1 VNKSASITILQ
12 NDQGATEEITDEVT
26 IEEPLEF
33 SIAFGAQSSREI
45 KNIAV
50 TMRTPGND
58 FELVLGFLYSEGI
71 IKNKSDVQ
79 AITRMDNLEDS
90 SNIENTVLVELEETL
105 SVDPQKIRN
114 FYINSSCG
122 ICGSQVVDDIGSLKQ
137 YHSSKSDFLVA
148 ESVLRTLPG
157 RLQQQ
162 QDAFSQTGGLHASA
176 LFDQQGSILSLFED
190 VGRHNA
196 LDKLIGRELQNNN
209 LPLFQ
214 SGLILSGRTSF
225 ELIHKA
231 ALAGI
236 PVVVSIGAPSS
247 LAVDAAWE
255 YEITLAG
262 FLQADRFN
270 IYSFPRRIN

>member
-12 NDQGATEEITDEVT
+12 NNQGAIEEITDEVT

-196 LDKLIGRELQNNN
+196 LDKLIGSELQNNN

>member
-1 VNKSASITILQ
+1 MNKSASITILQ
-12 NDQGATEEITDEVT
+12 NNQGAKEEITDEVT

-196 LDKLIGRELQNNN
+196 LDKLIGSELQNNN

-255 YEITLAG
+255 YEFTLAG

>member
-1 VNKSASITILQ
+1 
-12 NDQGATEEITDEVT
+12 
-26 IEEPLEF
+26 
-33 SIAFGAQSSREI
+33 
-45 KNIAV
+45 
-50 TMRTPGND
+50 MRTPGND

-79 AITRMDNLEDS
+79 SITRMDNLEDL
-90 SNIENTVLVELEETL
+90 SNIENTVLVELDETL

-122 ICGSQVVDDIGSLKQ
+122 ICGSQVVDDIGSLQ
-137 YHSSKSDFLVA
+137 QHHSLRSDFLVS
-148 ESVLRTLPG
+148 ESVLRALPD
-157 RLQQQ
+157 RLQKK
-162 QDAFSQTGGLHASA
+162 QDAFSATGGLHASA
-176 LFDQQGSILSLFED
+176 LFDQEGSILSLYED

-196 LDKLIGRELQNNN
+196 LDKLIGRELQKND
-209 LPLFQ
+209 LPLLVY
-214 SGLILSGRTSF
+214 GLILSGRTSF
-225 ELIHKA
+225 QLIHKA

-236 PVVVSIGAPSS
+236 PIVVSIGAPSS
-247 LAVDAAWE
+247 LAIEAAWE

>member
-1 VNKSASITILQ
+1 MNKSASITILQ
-12 NDQGATEEITDEVT
+12 NDKGATEEITDEVT
-26 IEEPLEF
+26 VEEPLEF

-79 AITRMDNLEDS
+79 AITRMDNLEDL
-90 SNIENTVLVELEETL
+90 SNIENTVLVELDESL

-122 ICGSQVVDDIGSLKQ
+122 ICGSQVVDDIGSLQK

-157 RLQQQ
+157 RLQKQ

-196 LDKLIGRELQNNN
+196 LDKLIGCELQNNN
-209 LPLFQ
+209 LPLLQ

>member
-1 VNKSASITILQ
+1 MNKSASITILQ
-12 NDQGATEEITDEVT
+12 NDQGTTEEITDEVT

-33 SIAFGAQSSREI
+33 SIAFGSQSSREI
-45 KNIAV
+45 KNIAI

-71 IKNKSDVQ
+71 IKNKTDVQ
-79 AITRMDNLEDS
+79 SITRMDNLEDP
-90 SNIENTVLVELEETL
+90 SNIENTVLVELDETL

-122 ICGSQVVDDIGSLKQ
+122 ICGSQVVDDIGSLQ
-137 YHSSKSDFLVA
+137 QHHSLRSDFLVS
-148 ESVLRTLPG
+148 ESVLRALPD
-157 RLQQQ
+157 RLQKK
-162 QDAFSQTGGLHASA
+162 QDAFSHTGGLHASA
-176 LFDQQGSILSLFED
+176 LFDQEGSILSLYED

-196 LDKLIGRELQNNN
+196 LDKLIGNELQKNN
-209 LPLFQ
+209 LPLLKC
-214 SGLILSGRTSF
+214 GLILSGRTSF

-236 PVVVSIGAPSS
+236 PIVVSIGAPSS
-247 LAVDAAWE
+247 LAIDAAWE

-270 IYSFPRRIN
+270 IYSFPRRIK

>member
-12 NDQGATEEITDEVT
+12 NDQGAIEEITDEVT
-26 IEEPLEF
+26 IEDPLEF

-45 KNIAV
+45 KNLAV

-157 RLQQQ
+157 RLQKQ

-270 IYSFPRRIN
+270 IYSFPRRIK

>member
-12 NDQGATEEITDEVT
+12 NNQGAKEEITDEVT

-196 LDKLIGRELQNNN
+196 LDKLIGSELQNNN

>member
-1 VNKSASITILQ
+1 MNKSASITILQ
-12 NDQGATEEITDEVT
+12 NNQGAKEEITDEVT

-122 ICGSQVVDDIGSLKQ
+122 ICGSQVVDDIGYLKQ

-196 LDKLIGRELQNNN
+196 LDKLIGSELQNNN

>member
-1 VNKSASITILQ
+1 MNKSASITILQ
-12 NDQGATEEITDEVT
+12 NDQGAKEEITDEVT

-196 LDKLIGRELQNNN
+196 LDKLIGSELQNNN

>member
-1 VNKSASITILQ
+1 MNKSASITILQ
-12 NDQGATEEITDEVT
+12 NDKGATEEITDEVT

-45 KNIAV
+45 KNLAV

-90 SNIENTVLVELEETL
+90 SNIENTVLVELDESL

-176 LFDQQGSILSLFED
+176 LFDQQGSILQF
-190 VGRHNA
+190 
-196 LDKLIGRELQNNN
+196 I
-209 LPLFQ
+209 
-214 SGLILSGRTSF
+214 
-225 ELIHKA
+225 
-231 ALAGI
+231 
-236 PVVVSIGAPSS
+236 
-247 LAVDAAWE
+247 
-255 YEITLAG
+255 
-262 FLQADRFN
+262 
-270 IYSFPRRIN
+270 

>member
-12 NDQGATEEITDEVT
+12 NDKGATEEITDEVT

-196 LDKLIGRELQNNN
+196 LDKLIGSELQNNN

>member
-1 VNKSASITILQ
+1 MNKSASITILQ
-12 NDQGATEEITDEVT
+12 NDQGATEEITDQVT
-26 IEEPLEF
+26 VEEPLEF
-33 SIAFGAQSSREI
+33 SIAFGPQSSREI
-45 KNIAV
+45 KNIAI

-79 AITRMDNLEDS
+79 SIRRMDNLEDQ
-90 SNIENTVLVELEETL
+90 SNTENTVLVELDETL

-122 ICGSQVVDDIGSLKQ
+122 ICGSQVVDGIGSLQQ
-137 YHSSKSDFLVA
+137 YHSLKSNFLVA
-148 ESVLRTLPG
+148 ESVLRTLPD
-157 RLQQQ
+157 RIQKQ
-162 QDAFSQTGGLHASA
+162 QDAFSHTGGLHASA
-176 LFDQQGSILSLFED
+176 LFNQEGSILSLYED

-196 LDKLIGRELQNNN
+196 LDKLIGSELQKNN
-209 LPLFQ
+209 LPLLEC
-214 SGLILSGRTSF
+214 GLILSGRTSF

-236 PVVVSIGAPSS
+236 PLVVSIGAPSS
-247 LAVDAAWE
+247 LAIDAAWE

-262 FLQADRFN
+262 FLQTDRFN
-270 IYSFPRRIN
+270 IYSFPRRIK

>member
-1 VNKSASITILQ
+1 M
-12 NDQGATEEITDEVT
+12 T

-33 SIAFGAQSSREI
+33 SIAFGAHSSREI
-45 KNIAV
+45 KNLAV

-71 IKNKSDVQ
+71 IKN
-79 AITRMDNLEDS
+79 
-90 SNIENTVLVELEETL
+90 
-105 SVDPQKIRN
+105 
-114 FYINSSCG
+114 
-122 ICGSQVVDDIGSLKQ
+122 
-137 YHSSKSDFLVA
+137 
-148 ESVLRTLPG
+148 
-157 RLQQQ
+157 
-162 QDAFSQTGGLHASA
+162 AFSQTGGLHASA

-196 LDKLIGRELQNNN
+196 LDKLIGCELQNNN

-231 ALAGI
+231 ALPGI

>member
-1 VNKSASITILQ
+1 MNKSASITILQ
-12 NDQGATEEITDEVT
+12 NDQGATEEITDQVT
-26 IEEPLEF
+26 VEEPLEF
-33 SIAFGAQSSREI
+33 SIAFGPQSSREI
-45 KNIAV
+45 KNIAI

-79 AITRMDNLEDS
+79 SIRRMDNLEDQ
-90 SNIENTVLVELEETL
+90 SNTENTVLVELDETL

-122 ICGSQVVDDIGSLKQ
+122 ICGSQVVDGIGSLQQ
-137 YHSSKSDFLVA
+137 YHSLKSDFLVT
-148 ESVLRTLPG
+148 ESVLRTLPD
-157 RLQQQ
+157 RLQKQ
-162 QDAFSQTGGLHASA
+162 QDAFSHTGGLHASA
-176 LFDQQGSILSLFED
+176 LFNQEGSILGLYED

-196 LDKLIGRELQNNN
+196 LDKLIGSELQKNN
-209 LPLFQ
+209 LPLLEC
-214 SGLILSGRTSF
+214 GLILSGRTSF

-236 PVVVSIGAPSS
+236 PLVVSIGAPSS
-247 LAVDAAWE
+247 LAIDAAWE

-262 FLQADRFN
+262 FLQSDRFN
-270 IYSFPRRIN
+270 IYSFPRRIK

>member
-1 VNKSASITILQ
+1 MNKSASITILQ
-12 NDQGATEEITDEVT
+12 NNQGAKEEITDEVT

-196 LDKLIGRELQNNN
+196 LDKLIGSELQNNN

-255 YEITLAG
+255 YEITIAG

>member
-1 VNKSASITILQ
+1 MNKSASITILQ

-196 LDKLIGRELQNNN
+196 LDKLIGSELQNNN

-270 IYSFPRRIN
+270 IYSFPRRIK

>member
-1 VNKSASITILQ
+1 MNKSASITILQ
-12 NDQGATEEITDEVT
+12 NDQGSTEEITDQVT

-33 SIAFGAQSSREI
+33 SIAFGPQSSREI
-45 KNIAV
+45 KSIAIP
-50 TMRTPGND
+50 MRTPGND

-79 AITRMDNLEDS
+79 SITRMDNLEDL
-90 SNIENTVLVELEETL
+90 SNIENTVLVELDETL

-122 ICGSQVVDDIGSLKQ
+122 ICGSQVVDDIGSLQ
-137 YHSSKSDFLVA
+137 QHHSLRSDFLVS
-148 ESVLRTLPG
+148 ESVLRALPD
-157 RLQQQ
+157 RLQKK
-162 QDAFSQTGGLHASA
+162 QDAFSHTCGLHASA
-176 LFDQQGSILSLFED
+176 LFDQGGSILSLYED

-196 LDKLIGRELQNNN
+196 LDKLIGKELQKNN
-209 LPLFQ
+209 LPLLKC
-214 SGLILSGRTSF
+214 GLILSGRTSF

-236 PVVVSIGAPSS
+236 PIVVSIGAPSS
-247 LAVDAAWE
+247 LAIDAAWE

-270 IYSFPRRIN
+270 IYSFPRRIK

>member
-1 VNKSASITILQ
+1 MNKSASITILQ
-12 NDQGATEEITDEVT
+12 NDKGATEEITDEVT
-26 IEEPLEF
+26 VEEPLEF

-58 FELVLGFLYSEGI
+58 FKLVLGFLYSEGI

-79 AITRMDNLEDS
+79 AITRMDNLENS
-90 SNIENTVLVELEETL
+90 SNIENTVLVELDESL

-122 ICGSQVVDDIGSLKQ
+122 ICGSQVVDDIGSLQK

-157 RLQQQ
+157 RLQKQ

-196 LDKLIGRELQNNN
+196 LDKLIGCELQNNN
-209 LPLFQ
+209 LPLLQ

>member
-1 VNKSASITILQ
+1 
-12 NDQGATEEITDEVT
+12 VT

-33 SIAFGAQSSREI
+33 SIAFGAHSSREI
-45 KNIAV
+45 KNLAV

-79 AITRMDNLEDS
+79 AITRMDNLEDP
-90 SNIENTVLVELEETL
+90 SNIENTVLVELDETL

-122 ICGSQVVDDIGSLKQ
+122 ICGSQVVDDIGSLQQ

-157 RLQQQ
+157 RLQKQ

-196 LDKLIGRELQNNN
+196 LDKLIGCELQNNN

-270 IYSFPRRIN
+270 IYSFPRRIK

>member
-1 VNKSASITILQ
+1 MNKSASITILQ
-12 NDQGATEEITDEVT
+12 NDQGATEEITDQVT
-26 IEEPLEF
+26 VEEPLEF
-33 SIAFGAQSSREI
+33 SIAFGPQSSREI
-45 KNIAV
+45 KNIAI

-79 AITRMDNLEDS
+79 SIRRMDNLEDQ
-90 SNIENTVLVELEETL
+90 SNTENTVLVELDETL

-122 ICGSQVVDDIGSLKQ
+122 ICGSQVVDGIGSLQQ
-137 YHSSKSDFLVA
+137 YHSFKSDFLVT
-148 ESVLRTLPG
+148 ESVLRTLPD
-157 RLQQQ
+157 RLQKQ
-162 QDAFSQTGGLHASA
+162 QDAFSHTGGLHASA
-176 LFDQQGSILSLFED
+176 LFNQEGSILGLYED

-196 LDKLIGRELQNNN
+196 LDKLIGSELQKNN
-209 LPLFQ
+209 LPLLEC
-214 SGLILSGRTSF
+214 GLILSGRTSF

-236 PVVVSIGAPSS
+236 PLVVSIGAPSS
-247 LAVDAAWE
+247 LAIDAAWE

-262 FLQADRFN
+262 FLQTDRFN
-270 IYSFPRRIN
+270 IYSFPRRIK

>member
-1 VNKSASITILQ
+1 MNKSASITILQ

-33 SIAFGAQSSREI
+33 SIAFGAHSSREI
-45 KNIAV
+45 KNLAV

-58 FELVLGFLYSEGI
+58 FELVMGFLYSEGI

-90 SNIENTVLVELEETL
+90 SNIENTVLVELDETV

-122 ICGSQVVDDIGSLKQ
+122 ICGSQVVDDIGSLQQ
-137 YHSSKSDFLVA
+137 YYSSKSDFLVA

-157 RLQQQ
+157 RLQKQ

>member
-1 VNKSASITILQ
+1 MNKSASITILQ
-12 NDQGATEEITDEVT
+12 NDQGATEEITDQVT

-33 SIAFGAQSSREI
+33 SIAFGPQSSREI
-45 KNIAV
+45 KSIAI

-79 AITRMDNLEDS
+79 SITRMDNLEDQ
-90 SNIENTVLVELEETL
+90 SNTENTVLVELDETL

-122 ICGSQVVDDIGSLKQ
+122 ICGSQVLDSIGSLQQ
-137 YHSSKSDFLVA
+137 YHSLKSNFLVA
-148 ESVLRTLPG
+148 ESVLRTLPD
-157 RLQQQ
+157 RIQKQ
-162 QDAFSQTGGLHASA
+162 QDAFSHTGGLHASA
-176 LFDQQGSILSLFED
+176 LFNQEGSILSLYED

-196 LDKLIGRELQNNN
+196 LDKLIGSELQKNN
-209 LPLFQ
+209 LPLLEC
-214 SGLILSGRTSF
+214 GLILSGRTSF

-236 PVVVSIGAPSS
+236 PLVVSIGAPSS
-247 LAVDAAWE
+247 LAIDAAWE

-262 FLQADRFN
+262 FLQTDRFN
-270 IYSFPRRIN
+270 IYSFPRRIK

>member
-12 NDQGATEEITDEVT
+12 NNQGAKEEITDEVT

-79 AITRMDNLEDS
+79 AITRMDNLEDP
-90 SNIENTVLVELEETL
+90 SNIENTVLVELDETL

-196 LDKLIGRELQNNN
+196 LDKLIGSELQNNN

>member
-1 VNKSASITILQ
+1 MNKSASITILQ
-12 NDQGATEEITDEVT
+12 NNQGAKEEITDEVT

-196 LDKLIGRELQNNN
+196 LDKLIGSELQNNN

-236 PVVVSIGAPSS
+236 PIVVSIGAPSS

>member
-1 VNKSASITILQ
+1 MNKSASITILQ

-196 LDKLIGRELQNNN
+196 LDKLIGSELQNNN

>member
-1 VNKSASITILQ
+1 MNKSASITILQ
-12 NDQGATEEITDEVT
+12 NDQGATEEITDQVT
-26 IEEPLEF
+26 VEEPLEF
-33 SIAFGAQSSREI
+33 SIAFGPQSSREI
-45 KNIAV
+45 KNIAI

-79 AITRMDNLEDS
+79 SIRRMDNLEDQ
-90 SNIENTVLVELEETL
+90 SNTENTVLVELDETL

-122 ICGSQVVDDIGSLKQ
+122 ICGSQVVDGIGSLQQ
-137 YHSSKSDFLVA
+137 YHSLKSDFLVT
-148 ESVLRTLPG
+148 ESVLRTLPD
-157 RLQQQ
+157 RLQKQ
-162 QDAFSQTGGLHASA
+162 QDAFSHTGGLHASA
-176 LFDQQGSILSLFED
+176 LFNQEGSILSLYED

-196 LDKLIGRELQNNN
+196 LDKLIGSELQKNN
-209 LPLFQ
+209 LPLLEC
-214 SGLILSGRTSF
+214 GLILSGRTSF

-236 PVVVSIGAPSS
+236 PLVVSIGAPSS
-247 LAVDAAWE
+247 LAIDAAWE

-262 FLQADRFN
+262 FLQTDRFN
-270 IYSFPRRIN
+270 IYSFPRRIK

>member
-12 NDQGATEEITDEVT
+12 NDQGVTEEITDEVT
-26 IEEPLEF
+26 VEEPLEF
-33 SIAFGAQSSREI
+33 SIAFGPQSSREI
-45 KNIAV
+45 KSIAI

-71 IKNKSDVQ
+71 IKNKNDVQ
-79 AITRMDNLEDS
+79 TIARVENLEDP
-90 SNIENTVLVELEETL
+90 SNIENTVLVELDETL

-122 ICGSQVVDDIGSLKQ
+122 ICGSQVVDSIGSLQ
-137 YHSSKSDFLVA
+137 QHHSLKSDFLVA
-148 ESVLRTLPG
+148 ESVLRTLPD
-157 RLQQQ
+157 RLQKQ
-162 QDAFSQTGGLHASA
+162 QDAFSHTGGLHASA
-176 LFDQQGSILSLFED
+176 LFDQQGSILGLYED

-196 LDKLIGRELQNNN
+196 LDKLIGSELQKNN
-209 LPLFQ
+209 LPLFEC
-214 SGLILSGRTSF
+214 GLILSGRTSF

-236 PVVVSIGAPSS
+236 PLVVSIGAPSS
-247 LAVDAAWE
+247 LAIDAAWE

-262 FLQADRFN
+262 FLQTDRFN
-270 IYSFPRRIN
+270 IYSFPRRIK

>member
-1 VNKSASITILQ
+1 MNKSASITILQ

-33 SIAFGAQSSREI
+33 SIAFGAHSSREI
-45 KNIAV
+45 KNLAV

-79 AITRMDNLEDS
+79 AITRIDNLEDS

-196 LDKLIGRELQNNN
+196 LDKLIGSELQNNN

>member
-12 NDQGATEEITDEVT
+12 NDQGATEEITDQVT
-26 IEEPLEF
+26 VEEPLEF
-33 SIAFGAQSSREI
+33 SIAFGPQSSREI
-45 KNIAV
+45 KNIAI

-79 AITRMDNLEDS
+79 SIRRMDNLEDQ
-90 SNIENTVLVELEETL
+90 SNTENTVLVELDETL

-122 ICGSQVVDDIGSLKQ
+122 ICGSQVVDGIGSLQQ
-137 YHSSKSDFLVA
+137 YHSLKSDFLVT
-148 ESVLRTLPG
+148 ESVLRTLPD
-157 RLQQQ
+157 RLQKQ
-162 QDAFSQTGGLHASA
+162 QDAFSHTGGLHASA
-176 LFDQQGSILSLFED
+176 LFNQEGSILGLYED

-196 LDKLIGRELQNNN
+196 LDKLIGSELQKNN
-209 LPLFQ
+209 LPLLEC
-214 SGLILSGRTSF
+214 GLILSGRTSF

-236 PVVVSIGAPSS
+236 PLVVSIGAPSS
-247 LAVDAAWE
+247 LAIDAAWE

-262 FLQADRFN
+262 FLQTDRFN
-270 IYSFPRRIN
+270 IYSFPRRIK

>member
-33 SIAFGAQSSREI
+33 SIAFGPQSSREI
-45 KNIAV
+45 KNIAI

-71 IKNKSDVQ
+71 INNKSDVQ
-79 AITRMDNLEDS
+79 SITRMENLEDP
-90 SNIENTVLVELEETL
+90 SNIENTVLVKLDETL
-105 SVDPQKIRN
+105 SVDLQKIRN

-122 ICGSQVVDDIGSLKQ
+122 ICGSQVVDGIGSLQQ
-137 YHSSKSDFLVA
+137 YHSSKSDFFVA
-148 ESVLRTLPG
+148 ESVLRALPDH
-157 RLQQQ
+157 LQQQ
-162 QDAFSQTGGLHASA
+162 QDAFSHTGGLHASA
-176 LFDQQGSILSLFED
+176 LFDQQGSILSLYED

-196 LDKLIGRELQNNN
+196 LDKLIGSELQKNN
-209 LPLFQ
+209 LPLLE

-236 PVVVSIGAPSS
+236 PIVVSIGAPSS
-247 LAVDAAWE
+247 LAIDAAWE

-270 IYSFPRRIN
+270 IYSFPRRIK

>member
-1 VNKSASITILQ
+1 MNKSASITILQ
-12 NDQGATEEITDEVT
+12 NDQGAIEEITDEVT

-196 LDKLIGRELQNNN
+196 LDKLIGSELQNNN

>member
-1 VNKSASITILQ
+1 MNKSASITILQ
-12 NDQGATEEITDEVT
+12 NNQGAKEEITDEVT

-79 AITRMDNLEDS
+79 AITRIDNLEDS

-196 LDKLIGRELQNNN
+196 LDKLIGSELQNNN

>member
-1 VNKSASITILQ
+1 MNKSASITILQ
-12 NDQGATEEITDEVT
+12 NNQGAKEEITDEVT

-45 KNIAV
+45 KNLAV

-79 AITRMDNLEDS
+79 AITRIDNLEDS

-196 LDKLIGRELQNNN
+196 LDKLIGSELQNNN

>member
-1 VNKSASITILQ
+1 MNKSASITILQ
-12 NDQGATEEITDEVT
+12 NDQGSTEEITDQVT

-33 SIAFGAQSSREI
+33 SIAFGPQSSREI
-45 KNIAV
+45 KSIAI

-71 IKNKSDVQ
+71 IKNKTDVQ
-79 AITRMDNLEDS
+79 SITRMDNLEDL
-90 SNIENTVLVELEETL
+90 SNIENTVLVELDETL

-122 ICGSQVVDDIGSLKQ
+122 ICGSQVLDSIGSLQQ
-137 YHSSKSDFLVA
+137 YHSLKSNFLVA
-148 ESVLRTLPG
+148 ESVLRTLPD
-157 RLQQQ
+157 RIQKQ
-162 QDAFSQTGGLHASA
+162 QDAFSHTGGLHASA
-176 LFDQQGSILSLFED
+176 LFDQQGSILSLYED

-196 LDKLIGRELQNNN
+196 LDKLIGSELQKNN
-209 LPLFQ
+209 LPLLEC
-214 SGLILSGRTSF
+214 GLILSGRTSF

-236 PVVVSIGAPSS
+236 PLVVSIGAPSS
-247 LAVDAAWE
+247 LAIDAAWE

-262 FLQADRFN
+262 FLQTDRFN
-270 IYSFPRRIN
+270 IYSFPRRIK